1 MVRIMGNTNT
11 AERYHSYHTP
21 RPPAP
26 HLSVVESPHS
36 PARITPTTRGITDAG
51 TTPHSLAQV
60 AQHLRP
66 DTSTVTPATD
76 TRWSGTRSVSGNST
90 TSTTAENV
98 RSLEEYFARQRT
110 RSADLPDPEPVVRY
124 LAHCAVEVL
133 LGARDLD
140 QLARWVTGQ
149 VYQQLHTRV
158 ALATRARAAKG
169 ISPRRPTLNLGTVM
183 VSSPSDG
190 IIEAT
195 VIVHQHHGRVRAV
208 AIRLEGFDC
217 RWRASAVCVM

>member
-1 MVRIMGNTNT
+1 MLATVPFNQSARHAGRPGTGSACLFSSLTNILWG
-11 AERYHSYHTP
+11 SYGSNHGEYKCRRALSQLP
-21 RPPAP
+21 HAASPPAP
-26 HLSVVESPHS
+26 PLSVVEPPRS
-36 PARITPTTRGITDAG
+36 PARITPTTRGTTDAG
-51 TTPHSLAQV
+51 TTPHPRARV
-60 AQHLRP
+60 AQHSRP
-66 DTSTVTPATD
+66 DTSTVAPATD

-158 ALATRARAAKG
+158 ALAARARAAK
-169 ISPRRPTLNLGTVM
+169 
-183 VSSPSDG
+183 
-190 IIEAT
+190 
-195 VIVHQHHGRVRAV
+195 
-208 AIRLEGFDC
+208 
-217 RWRASAVCVM
+217 